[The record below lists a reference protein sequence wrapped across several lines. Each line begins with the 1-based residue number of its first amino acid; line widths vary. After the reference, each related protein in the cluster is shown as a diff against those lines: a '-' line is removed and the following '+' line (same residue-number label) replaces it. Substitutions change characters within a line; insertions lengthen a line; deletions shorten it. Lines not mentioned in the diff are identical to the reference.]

1 MRVRAAMGVRCRGWR
16 GVREILMLRKQI
28 WILKQRQQ
36 WRLQWQQQ
44 RQMRV

>member
-1 MRVRAAMGVRCRGWR
+1 MRVRVGVRCRGWR

-36 WRLQWQQQ
+36 WRLQWQQHKQ
-44 RQMRV
+44 RRV